1 MGEKVSTRT
10 LFAVDRDR
18 PLVSF
23 EFFPPRSKANL
34 SLAWA
39 GIDKLL
45 ASGPDMATVTY
56 GAGGSTQDVSLAV
69 LTHILQKTSLKPVA
83 HLTCIGA
90 TRAELTATITELL
103 AAGVRD
109 FLALRGDLPRG
120 QTWETYRPP
129 AGALSTG
136 AELVALIREIASS
149 QLPDEDVSICVA
161 AYPGSPGAQ
170 FDAGLA
176 ALKEKIDAGA
186 DYSITQ
192 VFFEAADYARLRQAA
207 DAAGV
212 TAPILPGF
220 APLTDPQRTQRI
232 AELAG
237 LEVPDHLAAALC
249 QADPVERVRAG
260 LRATLD
266 LISGTLAAGAPGVH
280 LYTFNRPRPSLDI
293 LEYLFATKFLSTTTD
308 RRFTED
314 LVEAT
319 LTALTPAR

>member
-1 MGEKVSTRT
+1 MSTRR
-10 LFAVDRDR
+10 LFTGQKDR

-45 ASGPDMATVTY
+45 ASEPDMVSVTY
-56 GAGGSTQDVSLAV
+56 GAGGSTQEVSQAV
-69 LTHILQKTSLKPVA
+69 LSHILERTSLPPVA

-90 TRAELTATITELL
+90 TRAELTRVITDLLEL
-103 AAGVRD
+103 GVRD

-120 QTWETYRPP
+120 ETWETYRPP
-129 AGALSTG
+129 AGALNTG
-136 AELVALIREIASS
+136 AELVSLVREVADT
-149 QLPDEDVSICVA
+149 QLPGEDVSISVA
-161 AYPGSPGAQ
+161 AYPGKPGERFQ
-170 FDAGLA
+170 GGLD
-176 ALKEKIDAGA
+176 ALKEKVDAGA
-186 DYSITQ
+186 DYAITQ
-192 VFFEAADYARLRQAA
+192 VFFEASDYAHLRQAA
-207 DAAGV
+207 DAAGIDV
-212 TAPILPGF
+212 PILPGF
-220 APLTDPQRTQRI
+220 VPLTDPQRTQRV

-237 LEVPDHLAAALC
+237 LEVPEHLAAALC

-260 LRATLD
+260 LRVTLD

-293 LEYLFATKFLSTTTD
+293 LEYLFATKFLSTNTD